1 MVRGSISTY
10 RLRSDL
16 LESYLRTQFPGYTNR
31 DFNIHVR
38 PCHALLFFR
47 VGANAPA
54 QLSVDGK
61 EFYTFETPIALT
73 RVSQLRLNRQA
84 AMGRVDLPHE
94 PQSQIE
100 YIDEYVR
107 LNGDDA
113 DFLGG

>member
-16 LESYLRTQFPGYTNR
+16 LESYLRTQFPGYR
-31 DFNIHVR
+31 YFDIHVR
-38 PCHALLFFR
+38 PRHALLFLR
-47 VGANAPA
+47 AGANAPA

-61 EFYTFETPIALT
+61 EFYTFETPMALT

-84 AMGRVDLPHE
+84 AMGSVDLPHE

-107 LNGDDA
+107 LNSDDA